1 MQANHLGNLLSLPKT
16 MIYQDWGK
24 SQEFVVVV
32 VVVFSVSIYSDMQ
45 PGLGNSSL
53 GDLKKM

>member
-1 MQANHLGNLLSLPKT
+1 MNHLGNLLSLPKT
-16 MIYQDWGK
+16 MVYQDWGK

-32 VVVFSVSIYSDMQ
+32 VVLVSPFILICNQ
-45 PGLGNSSL
+45 AGLGNFSL